1 MGHDAT
7 VHAMAQ
13 FTLRKAAELVGVSKS
28 TIFRAIKSGRLSAMK
43 SDTGDFAIDAAELFR
58 VYKPLKGAAAVV
70 GQAGQVKRPTQRVMG
85 HDATVHG
92 TPNGTPETPVET
104 TVRLAE
110 LETELR
116 VLRELLDE
124 MKRQRDDYRTERDD
138 WKNRAER
145 LLTFQEAT
153 KTANAPQGVADI
165 LQRMKERQAAKA
177 G

>member
-28 TIFRAIKSGRLSAMK
+28 TIFRAIKSGRLSAIK
-43 SDTGDFAIDAAELFR
+43 TDTNDYAIDAAELFR
-58 VYKPLKGAAAVV
+58 VYKPLKGATASA
-70 GQAGQVKRPTQRVMG
+70 GQVGQVKRPTQRFMG
-85 HDATVHG
+85 HDATLHG

-124 MKRQRDDYRTERDD
+124 MKRQRDDYREERDD

-165 LQRMKERQAAKA
+165 LQRMRERQTAKTA
-177 G
+177 